1 MKIDSDQTIM
11 DENDLT
17 PAEILNECKSLET
30 DNQSGVDEKLNHL
43 FYLFTSTLELA
54 TRDERIQ
61 FPTLFSRLAYVGIK
75 YKLPGQF
82 MFYAHSF
89 RKCIQE
95 DKDAGIKLSLGFYV
109 INYLMREIWRD
120 TIKAPVA
127 LLDPEVKAIFF
138 KKQIDFSSFEPYTEG
153 LLIDIDTIQHTITFL
168 DEKEGDVP
176 RVAHWNVADR
186 NELFNQN
193 LITAKKHLQLPL
205 AINLIESEISAE
217 GDYYPRAFVINPDFL
232 VDVTSVAECFKENG
246 SFAMIYLLN
255 KFRDN
260 KQKTPILLGN
270 IVNLIFEEIFYGEN
284 VQLTDLKQKIFQR
297 FGLAL
302 SILTD
307 AEMKEIWTTLG
318 RHFDTLQKVVS
329 NDFRTYEI
337 HKETAFLEAS
347 FYSRKFGIQGRL
359 DLFDFDEKNKSFAIV
374 ELKSGSPWKPNVYGI
389 SASHFAQTQ
398 IYELLIR
405 SVYDSSIQHVKN
417 YILYSKEENQPM
429 RYAPAIKPH
438 HWEILKVRNEIVLL
452 EQLLSDIDKDA
463 SLLEHVNI
471 SQITFAT
478 GFLAGQVATFER
490 YYKALTSLEKKYFH
504 ANLAFISR
512 EYSVAKV
519 GEHGIENGRGHASL
533 WLDTDDEKYERFSLI
548 KGLKILENQSF
559 KQDPKIRFMFEQ
571 GKNIAN
577 FRKGDIV
584 LIYPAMRDFRPV
596 LHTQLLKCTIT
607 EILSGQIEVK
617 LRNKQ
622 KNQTIFEGNT
632 TWNME
637 EDLIDSS
644 FNKWYESV
652 YSFSKAPSSYRDL
665 FLGIKPPQT
674 IPTVNYMADPALTA
688 EQNSVVHKALASR
701 DFFLIW
707 GPPGTG
713 KTNVVLKKLTEQF
726 VKDPAEN
733 ILLLAYTNRAVD
745 EICQSVTEITHI
757 NKTEII
763 RIGSRV
769 ATNVTFQEYL
779 LDSKIEKLE
788 TRQEVRGLIN
798 SAKIIVGTVSS
809 ILGKP
814 EIFQLKKFTTVI
826 VDEASQ
832 ILEPMLCGL
841 LEPFSRRILIGD
853 HKQLPAIVRQNERFT
868 SVQDDELEAAGILNL
883 SYSLFDRMI
892 HQYKSKNWLHG
903 IGTLS
908 QQGRMHEELQSFV
921 NNYFYE
927 KKLTPLESMPRL
939 FKNGH
944 MLITD
949 DKHSIFNRRNIFLH
963 VEETG
968 KLFSKVNLAESR
980 TCIQVIQRLTG
991 IYAENN
997 LEFKSDSVGIITPFR
1012 AQIARIQEDMR
1023 QHISPSIAD
1032 KITVD
1037 TVERYQGGARDIILF
1052 SLCVH
1057 NTAQLKKITSEDRD
1071 GIDRKLNVTLTRARE
1086 QIIMVGNKNILTAN
1100 SLYNA
1105 WIDDAFLLNAEEIF

>member
-1 MKIDSDQTIM
+1 MRIDADQTIT
-11 DENDLT
+11 DENHLT
-17 PAEILNECKSLET
+17 PVDIIHECNVLET
-30 DNQSGVDEKLNHL
+30 DNLSEVNEKLSHL

-89 RKCIQE
+89 RKCMPE
-95 DKDAGIKLSLGFYV
+95 DKDTGIKLSLGFYV
-109 INYLMREIWRD
+109 VNYLIREIWKD
-120 TIKAPVA
+120 TVKPPFIS
-127 LLDPEVKAIFF
+127 LDPAVKALFF
-138 KKQIDFSSFEPYTEG
+138 KKQIDFKSFEPYTEG
-153 LLIDIDTIQHTITFL
+153 LLIDIDTIKHTITFL
-168 DEKEGDVP
+168 DEKEGDVL
-176 RVAHWNVADR
+176 RTAHWNVADR

-193 LITAKKHLQLPL
+193 LIAAKKYLPLPL
-205 AINLIESEISAE
+205 AVNLIESEISAE

-232 VDVTSVAECFKENG
+232 VDVTSVSECFKENG
-246 SFAMIYLLN
+246 SFSMIYLLN

-260 KQKTPILLGN
+260 KQKIPVLLGN
-270 IVNLIFEEIFYGEN
+270 MVNLIFEEIFYGEN
-284 VQLTDLKQKIFQR
+284 VQLADVKQKIFQR

-302 SILTD
+302 SLLTD
-307 AEMKEIWTTLG
+307 AEMKEVWNTLG
-318 RHFDTLQKVVS
+318 RHFTTLQKVVVG
-329 NDFRTYEI
+329 DFPASGI
-337 HKETAFLEAS
+337 HRETAFLEAS

-405 SVYDSSIQHVKN
+405 SVYDSSIHHVKN

-429 RYAPAIKPH
+429 RFAPAIKPH
-438 HWEILKVRNEIVLL
+438 HWEIMKVRNEIVIF
-452 EQLLSDIDKDA
+452 EQLLSDTDKDA
-463 SLLEHVNI
+463 ALLEHINTKK
-471 SQITFAT
+471 ITFAT
-478 GFLAGQVATFER
+478 GFLAGQVATFEQ
-490 YYKALTSLEKKYFH
+490 YYKALSSLEKKYFH
-504 ANLAFISR
+504 SNLAFISR

-519 GEHGIENGRGHASL
+519 GEHGVENGRGHASL

-548 KGLKILENQSF
+548 KGLKIAENRSF
-559 KQDPKIRFMFEQ
+559 KPDPKIRFTFEQ

-584 LIYPAMRDFRPV
+584 IIYPATRDFRPV

-644 FNKWYESV
+644 FNKWYESA
-652 YSFSKAPSSYRDL
+652 YSFIKAPSAYRDL
-665 FLGIKPPQT
+665 FLGIKPPKM
-674 IPTVNYMADPALTA
+674 IPAANYIADPALTE
-688 EQNSVVHKALASR
+688 EQNSVVQKALSSR

-713 KTNVVLKKLTEQF
+713 KTNVVLKKLTEQLA
-726 VKDPAEN
+726 KDPTEN

-745 EICQSVTEITHI
+745 EICQSVLEIGHL
-757 NKTEII
+757 NKSDII

-769 ATNVTFQEYL
+769 ATNETLQVFL

-788 TRQEVRGLIN
+788 TRQELRELIQ
-798 SAKIIVGTVSS
+798 SAKIIIGTVSS

-814 EIFQLKKFTTVI
+814 EIFQLKKFSTVI

-853 HKQLPAIVRQNERFT
+853 HRQLPAIVRQKEYFT
-868 SVQDDELEAAGILNL
+868 RVDDELVAAGILNL

-892 HQYKSKNWLHG
+892 HQYKSKNWFHAM
-903 IGTLS
+903 GTLT

-921 NNYFYE
+921 NNLFYE
-927 KKLTPLESMPRL
+927 KKLRPLEGMPRL

-944 MLITD
+944 LLITH
-949 DKHSIFNRRNIFLH
+949 DKHTVFKHRNVFLH
-963 VEETG
+963 VEESG
-968 KLFSKVNLAESR
+968 KLFSKVNPAESK
-980 TCIQVIQRLTG
+980 TCIHVIKLLTG
-991 IYAENN
+991 IFSENKLSFTN
-997 LEFKSDSVGIITPFR
+997 DTIGIITPFR

-1023 QHISPSIAD
+1023 QNMSPSLAD

-1057 NTAQLKKITSEDRD
+1057 NTGQLKKITSEDKD

-1086 QIIMVGNKNILTAN
+1086 QIIMIGNIHILSAN
-1100 SLYNA
+1100 TLYKK
-1105 WIDDAFLLNAEEIF
+1105 WIDDAYVLNAEDIY